1 MISSL
6 CWNVL
11 LLKAISAQS
20 SLCSGLSSRLRASC
34 VIGRLPLYRLLC
46 QEHCFLVFLNKP
58 DCHSE
63 QDSSCCL
70 WAALPALLQQRRQ
83 LPRKGPGSLRWNQ
96 LRCPEGSQASLWAP
110 AGSHTYPTRTPC
122 PGTAA
127 CLAVNQLH
135 SNFTEAL
142 AETSI
147 SFCLAGLVQLPF
159 QTGSENYTAFFQ
171 ESFGFWKNKVGCL
184 SNICCLCN
192 SWTDNR

>member
-11 LLKAISAQS
+11 LLKAISARS

-110 AGSHTYPTRTPC
+110 AGSHTYPTHTPC

-135 SNFTEAL
+135 SNFYRGTCWNL
-142 AETSI
+142 HFLLSCWSCT
-147 SFCLAGLVQLPF
+147 
-159 QTGSENYTAFFQ
+159 TAIPDW
-171 ESFGFWKNKVGCL
+171 FWKLHSLLPGEL
-184 SNICCLCN
+184 WLLEE
-192 SWTDNR
+192 